1 MLLQGEFQEE
11 SHESPPPRLD
21 LLEHLRT
28 RVLDQN
34 VKEMCESCCHIL
46 YTLFLYHSLS
56 LYVWSN
62 YST

>member
-21 LLEHLRT
+21 LLELLRT

-34 VKEMCESCCHIL
+34 VKLMYESCCHIL
-46 YTLFLYHSLS
+46 YTVKNDLGF
-56 LYVWSN
+56 
-62 YST
+62 